1 MTNVTIPKP
10 EPAFNHL
17 TFIELPLDLPTMIGQ
32 ELLSSYDILLVD
44 LYGVIW
50 SGTYIF
56 PAALDALGKLMSMGK
71 KVVIVSNISFV
82 SKTVTKEYESKGL
95 LAGTHFLDF
104 VTSGNAFRDI
114 LVNRKLYFKTVKF
127 PKKYFVY
134 GAENT
139 AAFAGTDFEKTY
151 NLDES
156 DFVYLSAVQFSD
168 DERDRMS
175 DTMKQYLYV
184 TGTSGND
191 KLWESTSVEP
201 FIPTLQC
208 FLDRKKPIVIANPD
222 KIVLRAVL
230 ETPDAR
236 EYIAKPMVKQGL
248 LAQTYENM
256 GGEVFAIGKP
266 YPQIYRHTLENL
278 SMAMEISLENI
289 CKKRIAMVGDSLETD
304 ILGAKNASKDMGC
317 SIDSILVLSGI
328 SARDIVKTYGKISP
342 ETVDQFFSQEKLT
355 PTHLIPALD
364 MGSEV
369 YF

>member
-1 MTNVTIPKP
+1 
-10 EPAFNHL
+10 
-17 TFIELPLDLPTMIGQ
+17 MIGQ

-50 SGTYIF
+50 GGTYLF
-56 PAALDALGKLMSMGK
+56 PTALDVLGKLMAMGK
-71 KVVIVSNISFV
+71 KIIILSNISFV
-82 SKTVTKEYESKGL
+82 SKTITKEYESRGL
-95 LAGTHFLDF
+95 LGGIHFLDF

-139 AAFAGTDFEKTY
+139 AAFSGTDFEKTY
-151 NLDES
+151 SLDEA
-156 DFVYLSAVQFSD
+156 DFVYVSTIQFSD
-168 DERDRMS
+168 DERNRMS

-184 TGTSGND
+184 TGTSGNG
-191 KLWESTSVEP
+191 KRWESTSVEP
-201 FIPTLQC
+201 FVPTLQC
-208 FLDRKKPIVIANPD
+208 FLDKKKPIVIANPD
-222 KIVLRAVL
+222 KVALCAAL
-230 ETPDAR
+230 ETPDAGA
-236 EYIAKPMVKQGL
+236 YTPKPIVKQGF

-256 GGEVFAIGKP
+256 GGEVFAVGKP

-278 SMAMEISLENI
+278 ATAMGISLGDI

-304 ILGAKNASKDMGC
+304 ILGAKNASENMGC

-328 SARDIVKTYGKISP
+328 SARDIAKTYGQISP
-342 ETVDQFFSQEKLT
+342 ETVDKFFSKEGPI
-355 PTHLIPALD
+355 PTHTMPALD
-364 MGSEV
+364 MGAEV

>member
-1 MTNVTIPKP
+1 MV
-10 EPAFNHL
+10 
-17 TFIELPLDLPTMIGQ
+17 GQ

-50 SGTYIF
+50 SGTYLF
-56 PAALDALGKLMSMGK
+56 PAALDTLGKLMSMGK
-71 KVVIVSNISFV
+71 KVVILSNISFV
-82 SKTVTKEYESKGL
+82 SKTVTKEYESRGL
-95 LAGTHFLDF
+95 LAEVHFFDF

-114 LVNRKLYFKTVKF
+114 LVNHKLYFRTVKF

-134 GAENT
+134 GTENA

-151 NLDES
+151 DLDEA

-168 DERDRMS
+168 DERNRMS
-175 DTMKQYLYV
+175 DTMKQCLYV

-208 FLDRKKPIVIANPD
+208 FLDKKKPIVIANPD
-222 KIVLRAVL
+222 KIALCAVL
-230 ETPDAR
+230 ETPNAR
-236 EYIAKPMVKQGL
+236 EYTSKPIVKQGL
-248 LAQTYENM
+248 LARTYESM
-256 GGEVFAIGKP
+256 GGEVFAVGKP
-266 YPQIYRHTLENL
+266 YPQIYRYTLENL
-278 SMAMEISLENI
+278 AMAMGISLEDI

-328 SARDIVKTYGKISP
+328 SARDIARTYGKISS
-342 ETVDQFFSQEKLT
+342 EIVNKFFSQEKLT
-355 PTHLIPALD
+355 PTHLMSTLD
-364 MGSEV
+364 MGAEV